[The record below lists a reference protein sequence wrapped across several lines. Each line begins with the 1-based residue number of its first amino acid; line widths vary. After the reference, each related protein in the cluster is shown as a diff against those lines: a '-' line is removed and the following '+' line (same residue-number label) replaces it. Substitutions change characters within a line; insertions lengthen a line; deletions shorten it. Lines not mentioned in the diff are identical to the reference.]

1 MKIEDSGRSR
11 TRHVS
16 GTLVVA
22 PLASAIVCAGALIL
36 MIEFLWPAHASNLA
50 GRAGVETTIL
60 IAGLTGIGLL
70 AAGVERSGL
79 VRDVRLLGAVA
90 ALTLTEFAF
99 SVLPALSGVTMVT
112 DGPQAHLTGQA
123 LVAGAFLTAA
133 VATPLASARVRWPL
147 AKVAL
152 IAVGTVVVAMVAGSL
167 LSGGQSLNAVGPL
180 AVGGCATFV
189 AAGLVFISRSTRAA
203 EVRTLLGGACFLL
216 AAAALHGLSA
226 SAVPADWITSREA
239 LRLFAFGLI
248 LAAAVRQYAAMR
260 HAAVEVALLDE
271 RKRIARDLHDGLA
284 QDLAFIA
291 SQSEKLAADY
301 GGEHPLTIAARRAL
315 AASRGA
321 IVDLAASSAPT
332 TEAALRRVADELT
345 RRFAIPITVRVGPG
359 DPSTADLDPVRR
371 EEVVRI
377 AREAI
382 VNAIHHGDASHVEVE
397 LRPSGDQ
404 FLLRVT
410 DDGSGLEDRAQGDA
424 RQSGLGMATM
434 HGRARAIGARLVARS
449 RQDGGTD
456 VDVVVS

>member
-11 TRHVS
+11 TRHVN
-16 GTLVVA
+16 GTVFAA
-22 PLASAIVCAGALIL
+22 PLASAIACAGALIL
-36 MIEFLWPAHASNLA
+36 VVEFLWPTHASSVA
-50 GRAGVETTIL
+50 GRAGIETTIL
-60 IAGLTGIGLL
+60 IAGLTSIGLL

-99 SVLPALSGVTMVT
+99 SGLPALSGVAVVT

-133 VATPLASARVRWPL
+133 VATPLGSARVRWPL

-152 IAVGTVVVAMVAGSL
+152 IAVGSVVVAMVAGSL
-167 LSGGQSLNAVGPL
+167 LGGGQSLNAVGPL
-180 AVGGCATFV
+180 AVGAGATFV
-189 AAGLVFISRSTRAA
+189 AAGLVFISRSTRA
-203 EVRTLLGGACFLL
+203 VGISTLLGGACFLL

-226 SAVPADWITSREA
+226 SAVPADSVTSREA

-248 LAAAVRQYAAMR
+248 LAAAVREYAAMR
-260 HAAVEVALLDE
+260 QAAVEVALLDE

-345 RRFAIPITVRVGPG
+345 QRFAIPISVRVGPSH
-359 DPSTADLDPVRR
+359 PSTADLDPVRR

-382 VNAIHHGDASHVEVE
+382 VNAIHHGDASLVEVE
-397 LRPSGDQ
+397 LRPRGDQ

-410 DDGSGLEDRAQGDA
+410 DDGSGIPDHARGEA
-424 RQSGLGMATM
+424 RQSGLGMVTM
-434 HGRARAIGARLVARS
+434 HARARAIGARLVARS

-456 VDVVVS
+456 VDVVAS